1 MKRYEVTE
9 RAAEV
14 LRALSDENYL
24 HFRKSQLCDVMC
36 NVIDSAEENRSI
48 SEDLPLLSI
57 LSEVADTITELSK
70 SREATDKQKS

>member
-36 NVIDSAEENRSI
+36 SVIDRAEENRSI

-57 LSEVADTITELSK
+57 LSDVADTITELSK
-70 SREATDKQKS
+70 SREAADKQKS